1 MEEHLA
7 VEKASPAKEGVK
19 ESENV
24 HHQENPLKNISQ
36 PEDAVD
42 PAPSLLAYS
51 TNGESC
57 LEETKSSDIN
67 DSSFSLYSSK
77 SEKCSI
83 QSPTHEQY
91 KFVENE
97 VPLIV
102 TESSQMEASS
112 PGKNFK
118 LSTEYLNENI
128 NNLEET
134 LPNSSNG
141 HDNHTSVDHSSP
153 QKDAIETDV
162 TESEGAA
169 KLVHETEETVASSV
183 SSLISSPAT
192 TSATLGSP
200 TRLSKSS
207 IYQVKWISSNIEK
220 LAKDVVPNINDP
232 TGASHSGKI
241 SIVTQNENGPCPLL
255 SIVNVLLLQR
265 KLTLPEGCEVISAEQ
280 LLEYIGLF
288 IHIYYIRGILK
299 EGRG

>member
-24 HHQENPLKNISQ
+24 HRQENSLKNISQ
-36 PEDAVD
+36 PEGAVD
-42 PAPSLLAYS
+42 PAPSLHANS

-57 LEETKSSDIN
+57 LEEAKSSDIN
-67 DSSFSLYSSK
+67 DSSFSK

-83 QSPTHEQY
+83 QYPTHEQY
-91 KFVENE
+91 EFVENE

-162 TESEGAA
+162 IESEGAA

-200 TRLSKSS
+200 TTLSKSS
-207 IYQVKWISSNIEK
+207 IYQVKWINSNIEK
-220 LAKDVVPNINDP
+220 LAKDVVPNINVP
-232 TGASHSGKI
+232 AGASHSGKI

-299 EGRG
+299 ENNL